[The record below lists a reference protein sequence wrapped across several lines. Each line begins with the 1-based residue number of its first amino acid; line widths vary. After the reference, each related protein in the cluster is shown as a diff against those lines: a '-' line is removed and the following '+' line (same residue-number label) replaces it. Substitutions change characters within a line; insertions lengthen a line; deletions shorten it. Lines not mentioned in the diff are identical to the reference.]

1 MARKD
6 GRMARHETHPTA
18 RFATRDDF
26 EAIRGVYAPYVDTP
40 ITFDVAVPSPAQFA
54 ARMDAVVPRYPCFVV
69 ECDGRVAGFAYAH
82 ALAER
87 AAYRWNAELS
97 IYLAPEATGRGW
109 GARVYE
115 ALIELVRLQGIVCV
129 YGLVTVPNRAS
140 ERLHR
145 SLGFDASWQQRHA
158 GWKNGAWHDVTWFS
172 KEINAPQE
180 QPADP
185 VPFDELL
192 RTRPADAQ
200 QVLDRL
206 NVALADR

>member
-1 MARKD
+1 
-6 GRMARHETHPTA
+6 MARHETHPTA

-54 ARMDAVVPRYPCFVV
+54 ARMDAVVPSYPCFVV

-109 GARVYE
+109 GAPVYE
-115 ALIELVRLQGIVCV
+115 ALIELVRLQGMKCA
-129 YGLVTVPNRAS
+129 YARVTLPNAAS
-140 ERLHR
+140 ERLHEAF
-145 SLGFDASWQQRHA
+145 GFQLMGIQRNA
-158 GWKNGAWHDVTWFS
+158 GYTCGAWRDVAWLSLPLAAFDP
-172 KEINAPQE
+172 APE
-180 QPADP
+180 AP
-185 VPFDELL
+185 VPFPALL
-192 RTRPADAQ
+192 CRDAAAVDG
-200 QVLDRL
+200 VLDRA
-206 NVALADR
+206 NAAAAAQRQRA